1 MTKITTEQFMA
12 VSQLPGFWFNW
23 HQVILV
29 CGRVCGRTYGLY
41 ISVACCHVIL
51 WQGLGLGKRKVE
63 EFGLISYQYSPLLL
77 LPPKGAFFTP
87 FLSFFFWPH
96 HVAYGISVLQ
106 PGIEPVTPAFN
117 PWMTREV
124 PVLISAQFS
133 SVAQSRPT
141 LCDPMDCSTP
151 GFPVHHQLLEPTQTH
166 VHHVSDAIHPSPPLL
181 SPSPPAN
188 CQ

>member
-87 FLSFFFWPH
+87 FLSFFFGHTMWHMGSQFCNQGSNLWLLHLTPGWP
-96 HVAYGISVLQ
+96 GKSLSWSQLSSVQSLSLVRLS
-106 PGIEPVTPAFN
+106 VTPWTAARQASLSITN
-117 PWMTREV
+117 SQNLLKLMSIE
-124 PVLISAQFS
+124 
-133 SVAQSRPT
+133 SVMSYSRQS
-141 LCDPMDCSTP
+141 
-151 GFPVHHQLLEPTQTH
+151 FV
-166 VHHVSDAIHPSPPLL
+166 
-181 SPSPPAN
+181 
-188 CQ
+188 